1 MNEKTPH
8 PLTEDR
14 AIDLVRR
21 MAMGV
26 AFQIC
31 MSVAPEDLLA
41 YARATYD
48 IGRAEWEPSDE
59 SAAERA
65 ERNAVDALCAA
76 RKEGWDEAAD
86 WLDSR
91 ACPNA
96 AHNLRAANPYRP
108 ARDLPEDPGV
118 VIVAADGLD
127 GIKAVRDSD
136 EWGAAEAVL
145 GADGQWHGVW
155 REDLGQGVF
164 GSVPPEWIT
173 PGTWKVDEQ

>member
-1 MNEKTPH
+1 MSKKRVQPTDAMVDDAESTST
-8 PLTEDR
+8 LIGTDDR
-14 AIDLVRR
+14 SALSAIL
-21 MAMGV
+21 
-26 AFQIC
+26 
-31 MSVAPEDLLA
+31 SVALNHPDAPGLFECDHTD
-41 YARATYD
+41 YVH
-48 IGRAEWEPSDE
+48 
-59 SAAERA
+59 
-65 ERNAVDALCAA
+65 VDAAATRVEAA
-76 RKEGWDEAAD
+76 REQGWDDAAD

-91 ACPNA
+91 ACLNA
-96 AHNLRAANPYRP
+96 AHNLRAANPYRT
-108 ARDLPEDPGV
+108 ARDLPEDPGA

-173 PGTWKVDEQ
+173 PGTWKVADK